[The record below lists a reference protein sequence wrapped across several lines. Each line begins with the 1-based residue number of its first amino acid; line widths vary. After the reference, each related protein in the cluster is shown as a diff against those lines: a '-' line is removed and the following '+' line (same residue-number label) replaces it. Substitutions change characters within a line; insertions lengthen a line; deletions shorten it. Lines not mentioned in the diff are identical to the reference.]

1 MAYASA
7 PGGRKTASTQFNPF
21 DPLGMQ
27 AVNSAPMQAL
37 NSAPTQP
44 SNPSIPAVDPISTI
58 LSEWSNPRNSTDN
71 NISFGGT
78 PAMSSRDMGTL
89 ATSVGLY
96 GNATQ
101 NSNVTGAAGVLG
113 LTANLSRAQSP
124 EDALGAMGKFGLS
137 QMGPLGAVANLG
149 MGVKNAMDTGNV
161 APVALG
167 ITSLAAPPLGLALGL
182 GDLLSQGAVSR
193 FVNQTLGEMFGIG
206 DSTANA
212 PGFGMGDNAVSGGF
226 GTTDFG
232 GDFGGEAT
240 ASA

>member
-27 AVNSAPMQAL
+27 AVNSAP
-37 NSAPTQP
+37 TQSSSP
-44 SNPSIPAVDPISTI
+44 SVPAVDPISTI

-78 PAMSSRDMGTL
+78 PAMNGKDMSTL
-89 ATSVGLY
+89 SQAVGLY

-101 NSNVTGAAGVLG
+101 NSNLTGVAGVLG
-113 LTANLSRAQSP
+113 LTSNLSRAQSP
-124 EDALGAMGKFGLS
+124 EDALGAVGRFGLS

-149 MGVKNAMDTGNV
+149 LGAKNAMETGNV

-167 ITSLAAPPLGLALGL
+167 LTTMAAPPLGLALGF
-182 GDLLSQGAVSR
+182 GDLISQGAVSR

-206 DSTANA
+206 QADMTGS
-212 PGFGMGDNAVSGGF
+212 PGFGMGENAVNGGF
-226 GTTDFG
+226 GGLDFG

>member
-1 MAYASA
+1 MAYAA
-7 PGGRKTASTQFNPF
+7 PAGSRKTASTQFNPF

-27 AVNSAPMQAL
+27 AL
-37 NSAPTQP
+37 NSAPTQ
-44 SNPSIPAVDPISTI
+44 PSIPAVDPISTI

-78 PAMSSRDMGTL
+78 PAMSSKDMGTL

-124 EDALGAMGKFGLS
+124 EDALGAVGKFGLS

-182 GDLLSQGAVSR
+182 GDLISQGAVSR
-193 FVNQTLGEMFGIG
+193 FVNQTLGELFGIG
-206 DSTANA
+206 QADMAGS
-212 PGFGMGDNAVSGGF
+212 PGFGMGENAVSGGF
-226 GTTDFG
+226 STTDFG